1 MKLNEIVDL
10 VVLIIGITC
19 VVIPYIAT
27 ILIHTKNRYLKMIG
41 QEAIKITSALEE
53 TTLSGTEKK
62 KLAIEKLNT
71 LFGGNTIKYIAG
83 LNLTPEQLADQ
94 VDAAVSN
101 LRTLG
106 VKPVLEPTEKVDIIP
121 IGFNKEP

>member
-1 MKLNEIVDL
+1 
-10 VVLIIGITC
+10 
-19 VVIPYIAT
+19 
-27 ILIHTKNRYLKMIG
+27 MIG